1 MFGLVPVF
9 YCTYFKIPSLEW
21 SVKSRFPVLDCIG
34 TPFACMDCIEAP
46 WAYVQKP
53 CDWNVWDTLCLVC
66 FGTPSSWNFL
76 GHLLLEMFWD
86 TLCIPCLEPGSDR
99 WHMSAWPTENNLHP
113 FSKPHSLSFGVGQ
126 NVVHIR
132 VSSFQLSTSSHS
144 FIVSFL

>member
-86 TLCIPCLEPGSDR
+86 TLCAYIDCVRTPFVLRIFSNTLYSWNILGHPVYPLPGAR
-99 WHMSAWPTENNLHP
+99 
-113 FSKPHSLSFGVGQ
+113 Q
-126 NVVHIR
+126 
-132 VSSFQLSTSSHS
+132 
-144 FIVSFL
+144 